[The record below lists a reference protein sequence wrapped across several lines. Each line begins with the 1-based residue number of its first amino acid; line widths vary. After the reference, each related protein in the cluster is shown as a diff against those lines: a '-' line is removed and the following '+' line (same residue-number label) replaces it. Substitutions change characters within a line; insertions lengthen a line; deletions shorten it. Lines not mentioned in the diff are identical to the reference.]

1 MILSF
6 ADSPFGAILKR
17 LFLFVLLTATLLRAD
32 AKDEAALRA
41 QLAQTQAALAEASK
55 DRIAMQV
62 ELTAAV
68 GKLAAA
74 NKLQSAADTQ
84 QRANLGNRAEASAV
98 RADASAF
105 RADANAVQ
113 AQQTADS
120 ARVTAEAANTQAVIS
135 AVAAKVQADAL
146 IRVSDQSHTASL
158 ATLITSCFGFLTLIA
173 GFGWK
178 AYTDSR
184 DHRWLMETTAQ
195 AATVTALHR
204 QTELQKI
211 SEVQTSAQAAYS
223 EANTVNKKIESI
235 GLKMADSKPLNPADE
250 EIPPHKK

>member
-1 MILSF
+1 
-6 ADSPFGAILKR
+6 LKQ
-17 LFLFVLLTATLLRAD
+17 LFIFVLLTATLLRAD
-32 AKDEAALRA
+32 TKAETELRT
-41 QLAQTQAALAEASK
+41 QLAQTQAALAAASK

-68 GKLAAA
+68 AKLGVANRVQAAA
-74 NKLQSAADTQ
+74 DAQ
-84 QRANLGNRAEASAV
+84 QRTNLSNKAEASAV
-98 RADASAF
+98 

-178 AYTDSR
+178 AFTDSR

-211 SEVQTSAQAAYS
+211 SEVQSSAQAAYS

-235 GLKMADSKPLNPADE
+235 GLKMADSKPLNPTDE
-250 EIPPHKK
+250 EIPPLKK

>member
-1 MILSF
+1 M
-6 ADSPFGAILKR
+6 KR
-17 LFLFVLLTATLLRAD
+17 LLTVTLLAATLLRAD
-32 AKDEAALRA
+32 SKDEAALRA
-41 QLAQTQAALAEASK
+41 QLAQTQAALAAASK
-55 DRIAMQV
+55 DRAAMQV

-68 GKLAAA
+68 AKLGVANKVQAAA
-74 NKLQSAADTQ
+74 ATQ
-84 QRANLGNRAEASAV
+84 QRANVSDKAEASAV
-98 RADASAF
+98 RADA
-105 RADANAVQ
+105 NAAQ

-178 AYTDSR
+178 AFTDSR

-211 SEVQTSAQAAYS
+211 SEVQSSAQAAYS

-235 GLKMADSKPLNPADE
+235 GLKMADSKPLNPTDE
-250 EIPPHKK
+250 EIPPLKK

>member
-1 MILSF
+1 M
-6 ADSPFGAILKR
+6 KR
-17 LFLFVLLTATLLRAD
+17 LLIVTILAATLLRAD
-32 AKDEAALRA
+32 SKDEAALRT
-41 QLAQTQAALAEASK
+41 QLAQTQAALAAASK

-68 GKLAAA
+68 AKLGVANRVQAAA
-74 NKLQSAADTQ
+74 DAQ
-84 QRANLGNRAEASAV
+84 QRANLSNKAEASAV
-98 RADASAF
+98 

-178 AYTDSR
+178 AFTDSR

-211 SEVQTSAQAAYS
+211 SEVQSSAQAAYS

-235 GLKMADSKPLNPADE
+235 GLKMADSKPLNPTDE
-250 EIPPHKK
+250 EIPPLKK

>member
-1 MILSF
+1 VS
-6 ADSPFGAILKR
+6 
-17 LFLFVLLTATLLRAD
+17 
-32 AKDEAALRA
+32 
-41 QLAQTQAALAEASK
+41 
-55 DRIAMQV
+55 
-62 ELTAAV
+62 
-68 GKLAAA
+68 
-74 NKLQSAADTQ
+74 NK
-84 QRANLGNRAEASAV
+84 AEASAV
-98 RADASAF
+98 

-146 IRVSDQSHTASL
+146 IRVSDQSHTAAL

-173 GFGWK
+173 GFCWK

-184 DHRWLMETTAQ
+184 DHRWVMETTAQ

-211 SEVQTSAQAAYS
+211 SEVQSSAQAAYS

-235 GLKMADSKPLNPADE
+235 GLKMADSKPLNPTDE

>member
-1 MILSF
+1 MVRSQEWWVRYGEEHREQERGWGRF
-6 ADSPFGAILKR
+6 AHHRLARHAAIVDGGERQPFGGT
-17 LFLFVLLTATLLRAD
+17 VD
-32 AKDEAALRA
+32 
-41 QLAQTQAALAEASK
+41 
-55 DRIAMQV
+55 
-62 ELTAAV
+62 
-68 GKLAAA
+68 G
-74 NKLQSAADTQ
+74 Q
-84 QRANLGNRAEASAV
+84 QPHARVPV

-105 RADANAVQ
+105 RADANAIQ

-173 GFGWK
+173 GFVWK

-184 DHRWLMETTAQ
+184 DHRWVMETTAQ

-235 GLKMADSKPLNPADE
+235 GLKMADSKPLNPADKE
-250 EIPPHKK
+250 TPPIKK

>member
-1 MILSF
+1 M
-6 ADSPFGAILKR
+6 KR
-17 LFLFVLLTATLLRAD
+17 LLIVTILAATLLRAD
-32 AKDEAALRA
+32 SKDEAALRA
-41 QLAQTQAALAEASK
+41 QLAQTQAALAAASK
-55 DRIAMQV
+55 DRAAMQV

-68 GKLAAA
+68 AKLGVANKVQAAA
-74 NKLQSAADTQ
+74 ATQ
-84 QRANLGNRAEASAV
+84 QRANVSDKAEASAV
-98 RADASAF
+98 RADA
-105 RADANAVQ
+105 NAAQ

-178 AYTDSR
+178 DFTDSR

-211 SEVQTSAQAAYS
+211 SEVQSSAQAAYS

-235 GLKMADSKPLNPADE
+235 GLKMADSKPLNPTDE
-250 EIPPHKK
+250 EIPPLKK